1 MLGKLGWGVALLAAC
16 GLAGAAWGKGNAQA
30 GQEKALA
37 CGACHG
43 TDGNSLNP
51 EWPSLAGQIPDYLKK
66 QLFDFKLG
74 HRADPLMSPMALP
87 LAPQDI
93 EDLATYFSGQAAKE
107 PALQARNA
115 LGERLY
121 LKGKLRPQAT
131 ACIGCHGPA
140 GAGNAA
146 WGKTLAAPPAV
157 LAPAIGGQQAPY
169 LAKQLKAYRDGTRK
183 NDAAQVMRNIAASLN
198 DQEIAALADYIAA
211 LKR

>member
-1 MLGKLGWGVALLAAC
+1 MLGKPGWAVVLLATF
-16 GLAGAAWGKGNAQA
+16 GLVTQSWSKGDAQA
-30 GQEKALA
+30 GQEKAIP

-43 TDGNSLNP
+43 VDGNSLNP

-66 QLFDFKLG
+66 QLSDFKAG
-74 HRADPLMSPMALP
+74 HRADPLMSPMAQALAAP
-87 LAPQDI
+87 DVEDLVAYFAALAPKNPGV
-93 EDLATYFSGQAAKE
+93 SGKNTA
-107 PALQARNA
+107 
-115 LGERLY
+115 GERIY

-131 ACIGCHGPA
+131 ACVGCHGPA

-183 NDAAQVMRNIAASLN
+183 NDAARVMREIAASLD
-198 DQEIAALADYIAA
+198 DQEIAAVAEYIAG
-211 LKR
+211 LRR